1 MRVLFWYCNQFS
13 WTPAIKTLE
22 QVPDAEPDS
31 YSNTIVAFVHVE
43 PDDLDIGSSSET
55 KLVKNSKWLARKWDV
70 KTIILHSFTHLGKEK
85 ADPEKAGQL
94 LQKAENRLTKAGYK
108 TLQTPYGY
116 FLDLLIQAEGHPL
129 ARIYKE
135 F

>member
-13 WTPAIKTLE
+13 WNPAIKTLE

-31 YSNTIVAFVHVE
+31 YNNTIVAFVHVE
-43 PDDLDIGSSSET
+43 PKDLDSGSSSET

-70 KTIILHSFTHLGKEK
+70 KIIILHSFTHLSEKK

-94 LQKAENRLTKAGYK
+94 LQRAENRLIKAGYR

-116 FLDLLIQAEGHPL
+116 FLDLSIKAEGHPL